1 MFHSAFKKDILKRLC
16 CLQTWKAWYK
26 LFSSSGLKNFAYV
39 SITKHPFEGHENER
53 LISFS
58 YTIWFMTISDNFV
71 WGISSKIQISKSQ
84 VNYERNW
91 RNLPRC
97 ERKFWSFDVVRKFFF
112 ISLCTYTYTHT
123 HTHIYIYIY
132 DQSVD
137 SSCFALW
144 ELINTAQIKI
154 RFCRTRA
161 LKLLLELWEL
171 HCACG
176 YPSRSTECASS

>member
-1 MFHSAFKKDILKRLC
+1 MKGSFHSATQFGSWFPNK
-16 CLQTWKAWYK
+16 
-26 LFSSSGLKNFAYV
+26 
-39 SITKHPFEGHENER
+39 
-53 LISFS
+53 ISQIAFL
-58 YTIWFMTISDNFV
+58 DFV
-71 WGISSKIQISKSQ
+71 WGISSKIQISKFQ

-91 RNLPRC
+91 RTLPRC

-112 ISLCTYTYTHT
+112 IFLRTYIYTHISIY
-123 HTHIYIYIY
+123 IYIYIY

-137 SSCFALW
+137 SSYFALW
-144 ELINTAQIKI
+144 ELISTAQIKI
-154 RFCRTRA
+154 RFCRTRV